1 MSAYFK
7 PIDLFIDFL
16 CKHPFFDP
24 NSGEI
29 IKHER
34 YTDELIQ
41 LEHIFQFF
49 QVNVADFIFYGEKNG
64 DILIYDDNWKPLLSF
79 YLDIKVKQHVLRM
92 THINGYMPIQQLF
105 EEYLSALKWGVEES
119 FLKKNSVIMRFDVF
133 RLINDYHK
141 SNNLKEIENQIN
153 QKLFKRVLPDG
164 INQEFNIPESK
175 IVLHLNRTSSE
186 IIDVENFRI
195 VGDLLNYIYKS
206 FLIDKVSSLSYG
218 KEWIIFQFGTYEVLS
233 WKKNFREQKIDDLNL
248 LWKKEIA
255 LLILQ

>member
-29 IKHER
+29 IYHER
-34 YTDELIQ
+34 YTEELTQ

-49 QVNVADFIFYGEKNG
+49 QANVADFIFYGEKNG
-64 DILIYDDNWKPLLSF
+64 YEMIYDENWKPLLSF

-92 THINGYMPIQQLF
+92 SHINGYMPIQQLF
-105 EEYLSALKWGVEES
+105 EEYLSAQKWGVEES
-119 FLKKNSVIMRFDVF
+119 FLKKNGVIKTLAVF
-133 RLINDYHK
+133 RLINDYHM
-141 SNNLKEIENQIN
+141 SNNLTAIENQIN
-153 QKLFKRVLPDG
+153 QKLFKRVLPNG
-164 INQEFNIPESK
+164 INQELKIPESK
-175 IVLHLNRTSSE
+175 IVLHLNSTNSK
-186 IIDVENFRI
+186 IIDVENFRT

-206 FLIDKVSSLSYG
+206 FLTDKVSALSYG
-218 KEWIIFQFGTYEVLS
+218 KEWIVFQLRTYEVIS

-248 LWKKEIA
+248 VWKKEIA
-255 LLILQ
+255 LTTL